1 MDINQMGKKSGYKIP
16 EEAAGLFLLFSKV
29 RSCASS
35 NATNEELTI
44 FNKVVSAAVVVNFD
58 GQFNRT

>member
-1 MDINQMGKKSGYKIP
+1 MSKKSGYKIP

-29 RSCASS
+29 RSCALS
-35 NATNEELTI
+35 NATNEGLTV
-44 FNKVVSAAVVVNFD
+44 FNKVASAAVVVNLD